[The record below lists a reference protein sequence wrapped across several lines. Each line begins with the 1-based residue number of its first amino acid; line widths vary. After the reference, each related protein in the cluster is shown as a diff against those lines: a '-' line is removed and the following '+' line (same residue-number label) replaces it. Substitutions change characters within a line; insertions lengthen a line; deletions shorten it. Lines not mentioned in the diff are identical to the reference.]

1 MPAKVVEDFVDAGPA
16 VDVSTG
22 VAVVSA
28 TAVASDEI
36 TVLFAVDLS
45 VVVDSN
51 ADVVP
56 TDDAVVVLPSVL
68 ATGVVTVL
76 AAAVGVPAAVDAEPD
91 DDCTLAV
98 VVLASVVDAVEL
110 WTDDEDVLSEDAVAG
125 VVVSLVTDAV
135 AGVDIV

>member
-22 VAVVSA
+22 VAVVPA
-28 TAVASDEI
+28 TVVASDEI
-36 TVLFAVDLS
+36 TVLFAVDPA

-56 TDDAVVVLPSVL
+56 TDAVVVLPSVL

-76 AAAVGVPAAVDAEPD
+76 AAAVCVPAAVDAEPD

-98 VVLASVVDAVEL
+98 VVLPSVVDAAVL
-110 WTDDEDVLSEDAVAG
+110 WTEDGDVLSEDAVAG

-135 AGVDIV
+135 AAVDIV